1 MTTDTEALRAP
12 QPAAQQGDARVT
24 LPDDIERMAVNRYRP
39 VPSGV
44 LAYKVVGGDGDRSL
58 FSGTKDECQIV
69 ARKLTE
75 AFLDGA
81 HVALAAKAET
91 VASKGRWYVLSG
103 DGMATLCADED
114 DAKEVAADAD
124 LSYPRMAPH
133 RAVQL
138 VPAEQLAA
146 AVAREREPQM
156 PEGWAFYSAD
166 FSSNAADAFKPGSVL
181 LTRTGRNRAAW
192 LAMSE
197 EDKEVNALY
206 ASGRGFTL
214 DEAVRAAIHC
224 VDAIRAGAK
233 ESSDA

>member
-81 HVALAAKAET
+81 HVALTAQAQEAA
-91 VASKGRWYVLSG
+91 
-103 DGMATLCADED
+103 
-114 DAKEVAADAD
+114 
-124 LSYPRMAPH
+124 P
-133 RAVQL
+133 AV
-138 VPAEQLAA
+138 
-146 AVAREREPQM
+146 
-156 PEGWAFYSAD
+156 
-166 FSSNAADAFKPGSVL
+166 
-181 LTRTGRNRAAW
+181 
-192 LAMSE
+192 
-197 EDKEVNALY
+197 
-206 ASGRGFTL
+206 
-214 DEAVRAAIHC
+214 
-224 VDAIRAGAK
+224 AIRAGAK
-233 ESSDA
+233 GVNSD

>member
-1 MTTDTEALRAP
+1 MTTDTTQISEDVGYALIETHLGLKKRHDHTVIDSKTGRYTDSARYFGLMD
-12 QPAAQQGDARVT
+12 AAYQAG
-24 LPDDIERMAVNRYRP
+24 
-39 VPSGV
+39 
-44 LAYKVVGGDGDRSL
+44 
-58 FSGTKDECQIV
+58 
-69 ARKLTE
+69 
-75 AFLDGA
+75 
-81 HVALAAKAET
+81 HAAAAET
-91 VASKGRWYVLSG
+91 
-103 DGMATLCADED
+103 
-114 DAKEVAADAD
+114 
-124 LSYPRMAPH
+124 
-133 RAVQL
+133 
-138 VPAEQLAA
+138 AA
-146 AVAREREPQM
+146 AVAKEREPQM

-197 EDKEVNALY
+197 EDQEVNALY

>member
-1 MTTDTEALRAP
+1 MTNDTETLRA
-12 QPAAQQGDARVT
+12 QFEKLLSD
-24 LPDDIERMAVNRYRP
+24 
-39 VPSGV
+39 SGRAC
-44 LAYKVVGGDGDRSL
+44 LCLYEGDGQYAYPHDFAWL
-58 FSGTKDECQIV
+58 CYQAGH
-69 ARKLTE
+69 A
-75 AFLDGA
+75 
-81 HVALAAKAET
+81 AAKAET
-91 VASKGRWYVLSG
+91 VDVGEPVAWGWVDTMIGEGHRLMMVKINHHNDGVAVPLYTAS
-103 DGMATLCADED
+103 
-114 DAKEVAADAD
+114 
-124 LSYPRMAPH
+124 
-133 RAVQL
+133 
-138 VPAEQLAA
+138 QLAA
-146 AVAREREPQM
+146 AVAKEREPQM

-197 EDKEVNALY
+197 EDQEVNALY